1 MSAAMQRQGINVAV
15 HRDHK
20 EHGVGHGNLF
30 FQSQP
35 AVELIHNS
43 GKSM

>member
-1 MSAAMQRQGINVAV
+1 MSAAMQHQGINEAV
-15 HRDHK
+15 HWDHK

-35 AVELIHNS
+35 AMELISNS
-43 GKSM
+43 GRSV